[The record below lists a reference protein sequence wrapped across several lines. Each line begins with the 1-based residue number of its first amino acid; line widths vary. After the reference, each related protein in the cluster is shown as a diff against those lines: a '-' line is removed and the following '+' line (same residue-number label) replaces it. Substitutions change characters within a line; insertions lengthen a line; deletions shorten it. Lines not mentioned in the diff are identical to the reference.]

1 MTITDATP
9 DQLEVPR
16 TPADVIAMA
25 RRIGS
30 VAAPHAARHDREG
43 SFVTEGYEA
52 IRANG
57 FGIIAVPRELGGG
70 GHDLETVCRALAVLA
85 RYCTNTALA
94 ISMHQH
100 NVLSLAWRWRLGDR
114 AVERT
119 LRRIAFGDVILSS
132 SGSADP
138 ANPGVT
144 AIPVEGGLLVTGR
157 KRFCSGVPGADL
169 VLTMARVEE
178 GGQQWTTTV
187 LIPTSDPGTEIIPD
201 WDALGMRGSGSNPVS
216 FTDVFVPDAN
226 VLEFEP
232 LWSLPGHFRPGRV
245 RGARRAALA
254 DDEADE
260 DEGSEDEAD
269 DEYEGDEGENEDD
282 EGDDDEADDDE
293 ADDEYEGDDDED
305 EDDEDEDDEDD
316 EGDDDEADDEYE
328 GDDENEDDEGDDDEA
343 DDEGEA
349 APERLDGHRLPALQI
364 ALAVIAAVYLGAAGG
379 VRDRAMH
386 MAAGRGADDP
396 IRQRLAGLLTQ
407 EFRSAW
413 WALDALIADTNDDSL
428 GTEGHFIT
436 TMLAKRQVI
445 LSSIRIVELAMELLG
460 SQTYMRALPFEQAL
474 RDVRAGITHPLAPEK
489 TLLEVGQS
497 ALNFFAN
504 QQSSR

>member
-269 DEYEGDEGENEDD
+269 DEYEGD
-282 EGDDDEADDDE
+282 
-293 ADDEYEGDDDED
+293 
-305 EDDEDEDDEDD
+305 
-316 EGDDDEADDEYE
+316 
-328 GDDENEDDEGDDDEA
+328 DDENEDDESDDDEA
-343 DDEGEA
+343 EGEA